1 MTLLSKV
8 NMQTVAVVSTD
19 NFDRGLCGVRLE
31 ADGSTVASNGRMIMA
46 VGPVV
51 GKVTFPDVG
60 ERQPIPGGGLVL
72 EAEHLKEA
80 LRNLPKDTKGRGQ
93 FAALVRPTPGG
104 AGKVGLATVGLDG
117 TERVVR
123 KKVRTDGYP
132 DWKRSLRKS
141 YNAGRT
147 RDPMTGEDRK
157 QVRCCVNR
165 KDLIDLL
172 TAMDKACPDRG
183 AEDPIFIEFGN
194 GIVLRAAARDTGQH
208 VVGTLNAYNTRGEWL
223 EYDAFE
229 KETLGVTDVEGVV
242 EMEKKLG
249 TRRKGT

>member
-8 NMQTVAVVSTD
+8 NMQTVAVVSGD
-19 NFDRGLCGVRLE
+19 NFDRGLCGVRIE
-31 ADGSTVASNGRMIMA
+31 PDGSTVASNGRMIMA
-46 VGPVV
+46 VSPSPQNVP
-51 GKVTFPDVG
+51 FSDVG
-60 ERQPIPGGGLVL
+60 ERQPIPPQGIVL
-72 EAEHLKEA
+72 EAEHVKEA

-93 FAALVRPTPGG
+93 FAALVRPTAGG

-132 DWKRSLRKS
+132 DWKKSLQKA
-141 YNAGRT
+141 YNGGRT
-147 RDPMTGEDRK
+147 KDPMTGEDRK

-194 GIVLRAAARDTGQH
+194 GIVLRAGARDTGQH
-208 VVGTLNAYNTRGEWL
+208 VIGSLNAYNTRGEWL

-229 KETLGVTDVEGVV
+229 KETLGVYEREEVV
-242 EMEKKLG
+242 EMRG